1 MANLNEFAARIRRI
15 GVLVEKNSEK
25 AVVLTALAVDQAVVL
40 ATPVDTGRARS
51 NWVVS
56 VGRPVLAAI
65 EPYAPGKKLGI
76 GETANAR
83 AALEQ
88 GRAALAAPGEKSRV
102 YITNN
107 VQYIGM
113 LNDGHSTQAPAGF
126 VENAVDAARTAIANM
141 KLTEG

>member
-1 MANLNEFAARIRRI
+1 MKRI

-56 VGRPVLAAI
+56 VGRPVLSAI
-65 EPYAPGKKLGI
+65 EPYSPGEHLGI
-76 GETANAR
+76 GETANAG

-107 VQYIGM
+107 VLYIGM
-113 LNDGHSTQAPAGF
+113 LNDGTSSQAPKGF
-126 VENAVDAARTAIANM
+126 VNDAVDAAKTAIANM
-141 KLTEG
+141 RLTEG